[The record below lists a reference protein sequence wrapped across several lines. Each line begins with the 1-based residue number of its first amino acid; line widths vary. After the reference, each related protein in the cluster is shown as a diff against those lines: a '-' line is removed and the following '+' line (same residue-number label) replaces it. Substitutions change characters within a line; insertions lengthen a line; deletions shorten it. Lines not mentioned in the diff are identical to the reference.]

1 MTAEDSRA
9 SQPGVQLLRRQILL
23 WLFTVLDCSQNC
35 PKVLLF
41 LRSILD
47 IRNRKYTFFIQKD
60 PSLSGDLQGWGV
72 QNT

>member
-23 WLFTVLDCSQNC
+23 WRFTVLDCSQHC
-35 PKVLLF
+35 PTVLLF

-47 IRNRKYTFFIQKD
+47 IRNQKYTFIQKD
-60 PSLSGDLQGWGV
+60 PNLSSDLQGWGM
-72 QNT
+72 QNI

>member
-9 SQPGVQLLRRQILL
+9 SQPGVQLLRRQILF

-35 PKVLLF
+35 PMVLLF
-41 LRSILD
+41 LRNILD
-47 IRNRKYTFFIQKD
+47 IRNRKCTFIQKD
-60 PSLSGDLQGWGV
+60 PSLNGDLQGWGV